1 MDNKELDELENE
13 IKKSFLELQQNI
25 QYKIDDEYKKQ
36 ALMDSAE
43 ITNNSLRMINEM
55 RCKNNEQYNR

>member
-13 IKKSFLELQQNI
+13 IKKSFLELQQSI